1 MLQIAID
8 GHSSCGKST
17 LAKALA
23 KSLSFIYVDSGA
35 MYRAVTLAFIRQEID
50 LFDHQVIAAALKN
63 TQVSFKMTPEGNRT
77 LLNGE
82 DVEDRIREMAV
93 ASKVSQVATLP
104 EVRRQLVMQQRQLGA
119 QNHVVMDGRDIGT
132 VVFPAAK
139 LKIFLTATVEK
150 RVERRFL
157 QLREQGH
164 FIDPEDILHNLYER
178 DYIDSTRS
186 DSPLKRAPDAIN
198 LDNTNLS
205 PEEQLEICVVLAQH
219 RLKA

>member
-35 MYRAVTLAFIRQEID
+35 MYRAVTLAFIRQDID
-50 LFDHQVIAAALKN
+50 LFDHQAIVNALKN
-63 TQVSFKMTPEGNRT
+63 TQVSFKMTQDGNRT

-82 DVEDRIREMAV
+82 DVEAQIREMAV

-186 DSPLKRAPDAIN
+186 DSPLKRASDAIN

-219 RLKA
+219 RLNA

>member
-35 MYRAVTLAFIRQEID
+35 MYRAVTLAFIRQDID
-50 LFDHQVIAAALKN
+50 LFDHQAIAAALKN
-63 TQVSFKMTPEGNRT
+63 TQVSFKMTPDGNRT

-82 DVEDRIREMAV
+82 DVEDQIREMAV

-205 PEEQLEICVVLAQH
+205 PEEQLAICVVLAQS